1 VCGIA
6 GIFNVPD
13 AQSLVASVLF
23 SIQHRGQESCGI
35 ASRDDRGII
44 QAYRGMGLVKHVLG
58 PEVLERH
65 RGDTAIGH
73 VRYPTAGASDLSN
86 AQPHAIELAQ
96 GPHIAVCSNGDIIN
110 YTDVRGRLER
120 DHGFTFKSDNDAELI
135 GRLIAHYH
143 VVQKVPIEQ
152 AIIQVQ
158 LELKGAFSALL
169 MYRDKLFAF
178 RDPHGFRP
186 FVMGHLPGS
195 GDAAGLS
202 DGTVFASE
210 SCGFGIVGA
219 TMTREVEPGE
229 ILKLER
235 GKPPQRVHLTT
246 APRKH
251 CIFEL
256 IYFSRPDSQTFGE
269 YVYAVRDKIGATLA
283 SLDAEAIRNGPDL
296 VVLPVPDSSNFVALG
311 YARRKGAMFDMG
323 LLRNHY
329 VGRTFIAPS
338 QKLRDEGVRQKFNP
352 LPGYFPGKR
361 VVLVDDSIV
370 RGTSLRK
377 IVRMLKTA
385 GAREVHVRIG
395 SPKVV
400 GPCYYGIDTPT
411 REELIANRMP
421 EAEIRTFLGADSLR
435 YLDLA
440 DFAHIVRDHESY
452 CYACFNLDYIYP
464 PEHYGPKSNAPDA
477 SPRFAGGGPGD
488 ETPSGFPGA
497 S

>member
-1 VCGIA
+1 MCGIA

-13 AQSLVASVLF
+13 AQSLVANVLF

-35 ASRDDRGII
+35 ASRDDKGII
-44 QAYRGMGLVKHVLG
+44 QAYRGMGLVKHVLR
-58 PEVLERH
+58 PEVLELY

-143 VVQKVPIEQ
+143 VVQKVPIEE

-169 MYRDKLFAF
+169 MYKDKLFAF

-195 GDAAGLS
+195 DAGLS

-235 GKPPQRVHLTT
+235 GKPVQRVHVAS

-283 SLDAEAIRNGPDL
+283 SLDAEAIPNGPDL
-296 VVLPVPDSSNFVALG
+296 VVLPVPDSSNFVAQG

-370 RGTSLRK
+370 RGTSLRR

-411 REELIANRMP
+411 REELHR
-421 EAEIRTFLGADSLR
+421 E
-435 YLDLA
+435 
-440 DFAHIVRDHESY
+440 
-452 CYACFNLDYIYP
+452 
-464 PEHYGPKSNAPDA
+464 PDA
-477 SPRFAGGGPGD
+477 RGRDPVVPRRRLASVPGHRGLRAHREGPRELLLRVLQPRLRLPARALRAQEQRTRGRAGRGRPVVLK
-488 ETPSGFPGA
+488 EPCAVRRQS